1 MITPDG
7 VSRMRALLVL
17 AAVALA
23 SGCTDKDGAKK
34 ALEQAG
40 YKQVEIGGYAPF
52 ACSDSDTY
60 ATKFK
65 AVGPTGIRVSGTV
78 CAGMF
83 FKGKTVRL
91 D

>member
-1 MITPDG
+1 MK
-7 VSRMRALLVL
+7 RLLVL
-17 AAVALA
+17 ATLALGLA
-23 SGCTDKDGAKK
+23 GCTDGDGAKK

-40 YKQVEIGGYAPF
+40 YTNVEVGGYDMW
-52 ACSDSDTY
+52 ACGEDDTY

-83 FKGKTVRL
+83 FKSKTIRL